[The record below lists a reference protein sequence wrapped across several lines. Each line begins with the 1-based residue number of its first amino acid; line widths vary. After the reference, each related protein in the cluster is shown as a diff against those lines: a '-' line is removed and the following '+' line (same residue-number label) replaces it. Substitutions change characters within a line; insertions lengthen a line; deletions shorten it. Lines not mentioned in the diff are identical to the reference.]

1 MANELTLAQINDIVR
16 KMNGQNGSKIAT
28 LQDVAA
34 VVSKCSGDH
43 LEIGSFYGAS
53 AIVAVLAKRKAGQAG
68 NVYCVDPFGYDRQED
83 VAIINMKMTP
93 SQGDDIVNQ
102 FHANLKLFG
111 VRDRVTLVQKPSH
124 PWPDEIKGM
133 RFDSVLIDGWHY
145 DETPLQD
152 AQNAVLVADK
162 YIILDDVIV
171 RYPSIVEAYEFIL
184 GTGEWKETYRSRNAV
199 TFQKVEK
206 NG

>member
-1 MANELTLAQINDIVR
+1 MANELTLPQINEIVR
-16 KMNGQNGSKIAT
+16 RMNGQNGSKIAT
-28 LQDVAA
+28 LQDVAS

-53 AIVAVLAKRKAGQAG
+53 AIVAVLAKRKAGQPG

-83 VAIINMKMTP
+83 VAIKNMKMTQ

-102 FHANLKLFG
+102 FHANLKMFG
-111 VRDRVTLVQKPSH
+111 VKDRVTLIQKPSY
-124 PWPDEIKGM
+124 PWPDELRGM

-152 AQNAVLVADK
+152 ARNAVLVADK
-162 YIILDDVIV
+162 YIILDDVTK
-171 RYPSIVEAYEFIL
+171 RYQSIRDAYDFIL
-184 GTGEWKETYRSRNAV
+184 STGEWSEIYRSKNAV
-199 TFQKVEK
+199 TFQKVE
-206 NG
+206 